1 MSFFA
6 SHTAIFFARLS
17 EPTDV
22 RVSVDFE
29 TVPGTM
35 LPGVDYEHTVGT
47 VVFEPGDVE
56 KSILIP
62 TYVENTRPEGQALAF
77 SVRLSEP
84 VRCAIGDGVGTASL
98 DGLTEKGSPEVLFFD
113 DLVNGP
119 VVDGRVPMIGIEW
132 RGGFQGGEGIYMT
145 GLPVIFDEKMR
156 LGTLVPDAYSSSDG
170 AVANYEPPRD
180 VLLFRAMVSDYKHHQ
195 GEIGSLHIQ
204 FGQGTGGGGA

>member
-17 EPTDV
+17 APTDA

-62 TYVENTRPEGQALAF
+62 TYVENTRPDEQSSVPNSGFFSYNLALA
-77 SVRLSEP
+77 
-84 VRCAIGDGVGTASL
+84 A
-98 DGLTEKGSPEVLFFD
+98 
-113 DLVNGP
+113 
-119 VVDGRVPMIGIEW
+119 
-132 RGGFQGGEGIYMT
+132 
-145 GLPVIFDEKMR
+145 
-156 LGTLVPDAYSSSDG
+156 
-170 AVANYEPPRD
+170 
-180 VLLFRAMVSDYKHHQ
+180 
-195 GEIGSLHIQ
+195 
-204 FGQGTGGGGA
+204 